1 MYFSSRLVQFTRW
14 KYGNRFWGEEK
25 RPWEKWP
32 PWLLLFCL
40 PNFRLCLLFIC
51 TIYNVQIVYLIKTL
65 PPLRIRNRISRF
77 FLACYSNAIIVEKSR
92 VELVFNKILGRNRAH
107 WTCSPHCNLGKFL
120 HSIYFFKRNP
130 YYSSRRKYFRGT
142 SKIYGDW
149 GEHYICANN
158 SH

>member
-1 MYFSSRLVQFTRW
+1 VRKSGR
-14 KYGNRFWGEEK
+14 EK
-25 RPWEKWP
+25 SDRHDCCCFVY
-32 PWLLLFCL
+32 LTLAYVFCL
-40 PNFRLCLLFIC
+40 SAQY

-92 VELVFNKILGRNRAH
+92 VELVFNKILGRNRVH